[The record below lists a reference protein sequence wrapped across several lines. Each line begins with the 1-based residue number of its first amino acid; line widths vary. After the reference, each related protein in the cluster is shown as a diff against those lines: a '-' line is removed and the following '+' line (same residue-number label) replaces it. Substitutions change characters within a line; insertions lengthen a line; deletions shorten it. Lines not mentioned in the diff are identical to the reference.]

1 MKILVLAL
9 DGVFDTGLATVLD
22 ALTTANELAAAQQ
35 LAIAPFDVRVVG
47 LRRQVSTAQG
57 LRVPVHALDP
67 RERPDWVVVPAIGT
81 KMPATLT
88 QALQRR
94 DVQQAAQQLRTW
106 HEQGARLAA
115 ACIGGFVLAESGLLD
130 GHEATTSW
138 WLAPLFR
145 ERYPA
150 VKLTESQMLV
160 NSGDFVTTGAAI
172 AHIDLAL
179 WLVRQVSPQLAAVTA
194 RYLIVDDRPSQ
205 APYVIPD
212 HLAHTDPLVSRFER
226 WARGRLAQGFSLDDA
241 AEALATRK
249 RTLQRRLE
257 AVLGKTPLSYF
268 QDLRVERAVHL
279 LKTSRTDI
287 ESIAAQVGYADGVTL
302 RSLLRRRLGRGV
314 RQIRGTA

>member
-1 MKILVLAL
+1 MKIQVLAL

-22 ALTTANELAAAQQ
+22 TFTTANELAAVQR
-35 LAIAPFDVRVVG
+35 LDVTPFEVRVVG

-57 LRVPVHALDP
+57 LRVPVHALDT

-81 KMPATLT
+81 KMPATLV

-94 DVQQAAQQLRTW
+94 DVQQATQQLRVW
-106 HEQGARLAA
+106 HGQGARLSA

-145 ERYPA
+145 ERYPD
-150 VKLTESQMLV
+150 VKLNESRMLV
-160 NSGDFVTTGAAI
+160 NSGGFVTTGAAI
-172 AHIDLAL
+172 GHIDLAL
-179 WLVRQVSPQLAAVTA
+179 WLVRQVSPELAAVTA

-241 AEALATRK
+241 AEALATSK

-314 RQIRGTA
+314 RQIRGAA